1 MSLQTLKEYL
11 DGLGASFKLESSD
24 DKLPKDLQD
33 LIGAMPGKAINL
45 TLAGAGITLAGD
57 VLTLNATSADIWP
70 VQGLGKATVALAS
83 ATLTVTDSS
92 ASAALGGGME
102 VAKGAVASVKLTP
115 ADTAGAWSVALDGP
129 LNGVTPTQLV
139 VLGTGNSLPF
149 TIPPK
154 LDLFSQI
161 ATVDPGN
168 FGVTFT
174 AGKDASD
181 YHFQLTSKGATW
193 PLIKDVIAF
202 DGMDLAVAITPDAW
216 KVDVTGHAMVVTVG
230 VDLVVGIEDAPE
242 LKAVVQPPTGDT
254 FPGIVDFA
262 NWIAQGGDLGHE
274 TTEGFGRLGLNPNQ
288 FNLALSKATLSFEP
302 KTPKVTDLEIL
313 SVLTILGLKLDLTL
327 SFPALTLA
335 GNLADKD
342 EVKVVEMLEAADLPI
357 GAVPESL
364 TIKTADFSA
373 APKKATYAFAID
385 VTGIWTEGPVQLQEI
400 KVGVNYANPKD
411 SDKTI
416 KAEFQAIFLLGET
429 AKLQLSAKYED
440 AKKGW
445 TFLGGTL
452 PNEPIEIGDVIAD
465 LAKKWGIDEVPEPLH
480 SLTLDTLTVQYQTG
494 TSKFGFVCKGTFE
507 IAGPEVDGK
516 KADVTKV
523 EMTFT
528 IDVEPAKAGDKTKPD
543 DGIYV
548 GKKGYKA
555 KFGGQVK
562 FGELQFDLGFSTE
575 TNGPK
580 LFVADFLN
588 KAESTTLAS
597 MVATVAPDAAA
608 KIPEGIKFT
617 VQEVKFVF
625 LKQTETAWAFGV
637 RLGETG
643 IPLRDLP
650 VIGKML
656 PEDETIGLESLQMLY
671 TSAAFTDKQV
681 KIVNALLPEGVT
693 DLPKDGTGKGIAVST
708 DVVAG
713 SFKKHLEF
721 GVKPPKKKPDGEVIE
736 GTLVG
741 GSSAPASAS
750 DPIKWVDVNKQI
762 KVFSLQRV
770 GVGYQNNVLEFALDA
785 SLAVGPMA
793 FAVTGLTIGSPLTE
807 FKPVFGLTGL
817 SVDFNRPPVNIG
829 GSFLRVKEKVDG
841 EDVTS
846 FYGQLIVQVS
856 KFGLKAVGGWTPK
869 TGSFFIYLSIQA
881 PLGGPPFLFITGVA
895 GGFGINTRLTL
906 PTIDDVS
913 SFPLLPASNPPAV
926 GTPAETIAHAVKA
939 LRNTISPQK
948 GQYWIAAGIS
958 FTSFEMVQA
967 QAVISVSFGVETQ
980 IGIVGTCTMTF
991 PTGTGGKSPIAFIQ
1005 IDLVASFTPSTGLL
1019 AVQGQLTPA
1028 SNLFGG
1034 FVKLSGGFAFFAW
1047 FSGTHGGDFV
1057 VTLGG
1062 YSPAFTSK
1070 PKNYPVVPRLQIA
1083 FALGPIKVVG
1093 QAYFALTPGALMAG
1107 IRLTATFELGPIKA
1121 WFDAG
1126 VDFLIAWAPFYYDAR
1141 AFIYVGCSIDL
1152 GLFTLSIQIGADLE
1166 IFGPEFGGTALVDLD
1181 IFSFTIA
1188 FGAKRSGPPPVGWTT
1203 FRDSFLPASGDTNK
1217 APVPRMFAAQA
1228 GPMAGSP
1235 PSDESNII
1243 KASVEAGL
1251 LREGKGD
1258 AHGQVNWIIDP
1269 DRFSI
1274 VTTSTVPAN
1283 HVTWAVDNTTSLELP
1298 NEVADYDRTD
1308 PTPPLLPMAEALALA
1323 TAPLDPFTSLIPEGM
1338 HLTLP
1343 KDAKTAPEGKV
1354 WADVLHVGPMDD
1366 GPVASFHQ
1374 IAFRKADRGG
1384 NFKTYF
1390 TEVSVEPIL
1399 TPSNTALWAK
1409 QTKDKDPNAARL
1421 IEATLTGLRLTPVP
1435 RNPAQIAA
1443 ISMLALIYGP
1453 GHETGYGY
1461 QDRVVDDRYKVTAK
1475 ITGDVQEIT
1484 VTGAADESLQND
1496 GMVLTAL
1503 ANPWVTTQRDSV
1515 LDQLSALGF
1524 ATTKPAG
1531 INIHNETTQ
1540 TVLTAWPKV
1549 AKLGEAA

>member
-1 MSLQTLKEYL
+1 MDLQALEKYLK
-11 DGLGASFKLESSD
+11 GLGASFKLENSD
-24 DKLPKDLQD
+24 ANLPKNLQD
-33 LIGAMPGKAINL
+33 LLGAMPGKAITL
-45 TLAGAGITLAGD
+45 TLTGAGITLAGQK
-57 VLTLNATSADIWP
+57 LTVEATSTDVWP
-70 VQGLGKATVALAS
+70 VRGLGQATVTLAS
-83 ATLTVTDSS
+83 ATLTVTDS
-92 ASAALGGGME
+92 AANVVLGGGME
-102 VAKGAVASVKLTP
+102 VAKGAVAAVKLTP
-115 ADTAGAWSVALDGP
+115 AASGAWSVALDGP

-161 ATVDPGN
+161 VSVDPSD

-181 YHFQLTSKGATW
+181 YHFNLTAGGGSW
-193 PLIKDVIAF
+193 LLIKDVIAF
-202 DGMDLAVAITPDAW
+202 NGIDLAVAITPEKW
-216 KVDVTGHAMVVTVG
+216 LVTVTGHGMVATVG
-230 VDLVVGIEDAPE
+230 VDLVVGIEKAPE
-242 LKAVVQPPTGDT
+242 LKAVVQPAEGDT
-254 FPGIVDFA
+254 FPGIVEFA
-262 NWIAQGGDLGHE
+262 NWVVAGGDLGHQ
-274 TTEGFGRLGLNPNQ
+274 TTEGFGRLGLNPNL
-288 FNLALSKATLSFEP
+288 FDIALSKATLTFEP

-313 SVLTILGLKLDLTL
+313 SVLTILGLKLDLKL
-327 SFPALTLA
+327 SYPALTLA
-335 GNLADKD
+335 GNLAD
-342 EVKVVEMLEAADLPI
+342 EEAVKVVDMLEAADLPTD
-357 GAVPESL
+357 AVPPSL
-364 TIKTADFSA
+364 TIKTAEFSA
-373 APKKATYAFAID
+373 APKKATYSFKID
-385 VTGIWTEGPVQLQEI
+385 VTGIWTEGPVQLQQI
-400 KVGVNYANPKD
+400 KLGVDYANPKD
-411 SDKTI
+411 GDKEITG
-416 KAEFQAIFLLGET
+416 EFQAIFLLAEAIT
-429 AKLQLSAKYED
+429 LQLSAKYEG

-452 PNEPIEIGDVIAD
+452 PDKPIVMEDVIKS
-465 LAKKWGIDEVPEPLH
+465 LGKWDINEVPEPLR
-480 SLTLDTLTVQYQTG
+480 SLKLDKLTVQYQTG
-494 TSKFGFVCKGTFE
+494 TKTFGFECEGKFE
-507 IAGPEVDGK
+507 VEE
-516 KADVTKV
+516 TEV
-523 EMTFT
+523 EMTFS
-528 IDVEPAKAGDKTKPD
+528 IDVERTEED
-543 DGIYV
+543 DEPGLREDVYV
-548 GKKGYKA
+548 GKKGFKA

-562 FGELQFDLGFSTE
+562 FGELQFDLTFSTE
-575 TNGPK
+575 TDGPNI
-580 LFVADFLN
+580 FVADFLN
-588 KAESTTLAS
+588 KAKSTTLAS
-597 MVATVAPDAAA
+597 MVKTVAPAAA
-608 KIPEGIKFT
+608 ADIPEGITFT

-625 LKQTETAWAFGV
+625 LKQKDTAWAFGV

-643 IPLRDLP
+643 IPLRDIP
-650 VIGKML
+650 VIGHML

-681 KIVNALLPEGVT
+681 KVVNAVLPKGVT
-693 DLPKDGTGKGIAVST
+693 DLPKDGTGKGIAIST

-721 GVKPPKKKPDGEVIE
+721 GVKPPKKKEPEDVAIE
-736 GTLVG
+736 GTLAAS
-741 GSSAPASAS
+741 SSAPASAS

-793 FAVTGLTIGSPLTE
+793 FAVTGLTIGSPLSE

-829 GSFLRVKEKVDG
+829 GSFLRVTEEVDG
-841 EDVTS
+841 DEVTS
-846 FYGQLIVQVS
+846 FYGQLIVKVS

-869 TGSFFIYLSIQA
+869 TGSFFIYLSVNA
-881 PLGGPPFLFITGVA
+881 PLGGPPFLFVTGVA
-895 GGFGINTRLTL
+895 GGFGINSALSL
-906 PTIDDVS
+906 PTIDDVA
-913 SFPLLPASNPPAV
+913 SFPLLPTSNPPAV
-926 GTPAETIAHAVKA
+926 GTPAQTIANAVAA
-939 LRNTISPQK
+939 LGSRIKPEK

-967 QAVISVSFGVETQ
+967 QAVITVSFGVETE

-991 PTGTGGKSPIAFIQ
+991 PTGTGEKSPIAFIQ
-1005 IDLVASFTPSTGLL
+1005 IDLIASFTPSTGLL
-1019 AVQGQLTPA
+1019 AVQGQLNPA

-1047 FSGTHGGDFV
+1047 FSGPHGGDFV

-1062 YSPAFTSK
+1062 YSPAYIK
-1070 PKNYPVVPRLQIA
+1070 PDNYPVVPRLQIA
-1083 FALGPIKVVG
+1083 FALGPLKVVG

-1152 GLFTLSIQIGADLE
+1152 GLFTISIQIGADLE
-1166 IFGPEFGGTALVDLD
+1166 IFGPDFGGTALVDLD

-1188 FGAKRSGPPPVGWTT
+1188 FGAERSGPPPVGWTT

-1217 APVPRMFAAQA
+1217 APVPRMFATQARAQA
-1228 GPMAGSP
+1228 GAP
-1235 PSDESNII
+1235 PAEGSNII
-1243 KASVEAGL
+1243 KASVENGL
-1251 LREGKGD
+1251 LREGQGD
-1258 AHGQVNWIIDP
+1258 APGQVNWIIDP

-1274 VTTSTVPAN
+1274 VTSSTIPAN
-1283 HVTWAVDNTTSLELP
+1283 HVTWAVDATEALELP
-1298 NEVADYDRTD
+1298 NVTADYDRTE
-1308 PTPPLLPMAEALALA
+1308 PSPPLLPMPEAVALA
-1323 TAPLDPFTSLIPEGM
+1323 TAAPAPITSLIPEGM
-1338 HLTLP
+1338 HLSLP
-1343 KDAKTAPEGKV
+1343 KDVKTAGDGKV
-1354 WADVLHVGPMDD
+1354 WADVLHIGPMDD
-1366 GPVASFHQ
+1366 GPVDSYHQ
-1374 IAFRKADRGG
+1374 IAFRKADRAG

-1390 TEVSVEPIL
+1390 AEVSVEPLL
-1399 TPSNTALWAK
+1399 TPSNTALWAE
-1409 QTKDKDPNAARL
+1409 QTKDKDPNAPRL

-1461 QDRVVDDRYKVTAK
+1461 QDRVIDDRYNVASK
-1475 ITGDVQEIT
+1475 ITGTVQEIT
-1484 VTGAADESLQND
+1484 VTGAAEQSLQND

-1503 ANPWVTTQRDSV
+1503 ADPWVTAQRDSV

-1524 ATTKPAG
+1524 QTTKPAG
-1531 INIHNETTQ
+1531 INIDTEATQ